1 MNRIKL
7 FFKHPFV
14 RIAMSVVLLL
24 IFYFRDEIIPADNKV
39 LIGLG
44 TVVTMIAIV
53 FCMYLIAKSVSEL
66 AGAKKM
72 QKVAKISDSD
82 KAIKIWSM
90 AELYAFLEQEDIIDI
105 VIDNDGEKLKIGT
118 AADYRRHKLVQKW
131 YYIGEVDYSS
141 LSEFQTHLEEIIK
154 SNTVSVVYIGF
165 DGEPFSITK
174 NDE

>member
-7 FFKHPFV
+7 FFKNPFV
-14 RIAMSVVLLL
+14 RITMSVVLLL

-39 LIGLG
+39 LMGLG
-44 TVVTMIAIV
+44 TAVTMIAIV

-72 QKVAKISDSD
+72 QKVEKISDSD
-82 KAIKIWSM
+82 KVIKIWSM
-90 AELYAFLEQEDIIDI
+90 AELYAFLEREDIIDI
-105 VIDNDGEKLKIGT
+105 VIDNNGEALKIGT

-141 LSEFQTHLEEIIK
+141 LSEFQIYLEEIIK

-165 DGEPFSITK
+165 DGEPLQ
-174 NDE
+174 